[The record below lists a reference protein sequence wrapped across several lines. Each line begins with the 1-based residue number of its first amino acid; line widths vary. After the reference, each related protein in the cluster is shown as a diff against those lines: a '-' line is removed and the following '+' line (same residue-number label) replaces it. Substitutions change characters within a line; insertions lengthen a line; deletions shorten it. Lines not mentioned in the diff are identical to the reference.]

1 MFKFLLQGEDINWM
15 AIFGLITFVLL
26 FVIIVFVAFFR
37 DSAFMNKMARMPLE
51 EEDAPSSD
59 DKLSSRE

>member
-15 AIFGLITFVLL
+15 AVFGLITFVLL
-26 FVIIVFVAFFR
+26 FIVIVLVAFFR

-51 EEDAPSSD
+51 EDDAQTAHVDQNHP
-59 DKLSSRE
+59 E

>member
-26 FVIIVFVAFFR
+26 FIIIVLAVFFK
-37 DSAFMNKMARMPLE
+37 DSAFMNKMARLPLE
-51 EEDAPSSD
+51 DDEETSGDKAP
-59 DKLSSRE
+59 

>member
-15 AIFGLITFVLL
+15 AVFGLITFVLL
-26 FVIIVFVAFFR
+26 FIVIVLVAFFR

-51 EEDAPSSD
+51 NEDATASQTERNH
-59 DKLSSRE
+59 LE